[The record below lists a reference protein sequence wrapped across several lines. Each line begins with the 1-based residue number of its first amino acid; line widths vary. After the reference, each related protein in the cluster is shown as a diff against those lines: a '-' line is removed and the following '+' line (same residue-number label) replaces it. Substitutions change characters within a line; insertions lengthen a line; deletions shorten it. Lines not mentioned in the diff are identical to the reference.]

1 MLSIGAIGFL
11 YPFAL
16 TALLLLPLIWWLLRI
31 TPPRPKIIA
40 FPAIRLLFG
49 LSDKQE
55 TPDKSPWWLIV
66 LRTALAVFIILAFA
80 QPVLNPAKKL
90 SAGSGPMVI
99 VVDDTWAS
107 ASMWKLRQTLLLAL
121 IEEAARSSR
130 PVAIDTTA
138 LRLNPPAPT
147 LKTAQIAKEIALAL
161 KPQPFKADR
170 TKTALRLKKAL
181 AQSKAPE
188 VFWLT
193 DGLEYG
199 QSESFGKSLATLG
212 DGAGTLNI
220 VTRQNGPDILALLPP
235 AIKEG
240 ELILRAI
247 STSKPAPSSRLPAV
261 RAVAANGRNLGQATL
276 EPGKNGILQAR
287 LIMPSELRNSIRRLE
302 ITDRTSAGAVFLLD
316 DRWRRRPVG
325 LVSGGAADLAQ
336 PLLGPL
342 YYVRRALSPYAE
354 IRSVKNDSD
363 TSTISA
369 LLSEPL
375 ALLILADVGK
385 LVGSDE
391 ALVNKWVERG
401 GVLVRFAGPRLASLN
416 DDLIPVD
423 LRRGGRTLGGALTW
437 GKPQALADFPE
448 NSPFFGFKIG
458 NEVSVSR
465 QVLAE
470 PTPDL
475 PQKTWARLADGT
487 PLVTASPKGAGQVI
501 LFHVTANSD
510 WSNLPLSGLFVN
522 MLRRILDQSS
532 VVDTATQGSGK
543 STAQQSPTL
552 PPFKI
557 LDGFGD
563 LQQPSATV
571 EPIEVNILEK
581 ATSSAAHPPGLYGSP
596 GTQRALN
603 VTDNNT
609 KLVVLEKFP
618 AAASKIS
625 YVAIPPVPLTPWA
638 FALALL
644 LLLADCIAVLVLS
657 GRLAQVLRRN
667 PGAVAS
673 VFIAAF
679 AVLALTA
686 PINPVRA
693 QSSAEEVFALRASL
707 VTRLAYVITGSEQ
720 LDTTSAAGLTGLS
733 LALQE
738 RTSLEPGV
746 PMGVNIETD
755 ELAFFPLLYWPISPS
770 AEPLSDK
777 AAARIDAYMKNGGTI
792 FFDTRDRQLSLRGID
807 GNVTGPSSKALR
819 LLLSKLDIPALEIVP
834 ASHVLT
840 KSFYLLQGFPGRWTG
855 GPLWVEASNSAAVT
869 DKENSRGRLN
879 NDGVS
884 TIIIGSNDYAAAWA
898 RDRYNKYLFPV
909 VPGGPRQRELA
920 YRTGINIVM
929 YALTGNYKADQVHLP
944 ALLERL
950 GQ

>member
-1 MLSIGAIGFL
+1 MLTIGAIGFL
-11 YPFAL
+11 FPFAL
-16 TALLLLPLIWWLLRI
+16 SALLLLPLIWWLLRI
-31 TPPRPKIIA
+31 TPPRPKIVA
-40 FPAIRLLFG
+40 FPAVRLLFG

-55 TPDKSPWWLIV
+55 TSDKSPWWLIM
-66 LRTALAVFIILAFA
+66 LRAALAVFIILAFA

-90 SAGSGPMVI
+90 SSGSGPMVI

-121 IEEAARSSR
+121 IEEAARASR

-147 LKTAQIAKEIALAL
+147 LKTAQTAKEIALAL

-199 QSESFGKSLATLG
+199 QSESFGKSLTALG
-212 DGAGTLNI
+212 DGAGTLSI

-235 AIKEG
+235 TIEEG
-240 ELILRAI
+240 ELILRAT
-247 STSKPAPSSRLPAV
+247 STRKSVLSSELPAV
-261 RAVAANGRNLGQATL
+261 RVVAANGRNLGQATL
-276 EPGKNGILQAR
+276 KPDKDGILEAR
-287 LIMPSELRNSIRRLE
+287 LTMPSELRNSIRRLE
-302 ITDRTSAGAVFLLD
+302 ITNQTSAGAVFLLD

-342 YYVRRALSPYAE
+342 YYVRRALSPFAE
-354 IRSVKNDSD
+354 IRAVKNDPD
-363 TSTISA
+363 TSTITA

-401 GVLVRFAGPRLASLN
+401 GVLLRFAGPRLASLN

-437 GKPQALADFPE
+437 SKPQTLAEFPE
-448 NSPFFGFKIG
+448 NSPFFGLKTGSEI
-458 NEVSVSR
+458 SVSR

-475 PQKTWARLADGT
+475 PEKTWARLADGT
-487 PLVTASPKGAGQVI
+487 PLVTASPKGAGQII

-532 VVDTATQGSGK
+532 VVDTAAQGTKK
-543 STAQQSPTL
+543 STASQSRTL
-552 PPFKI
+552 SPFKI
-557 LDGFGD
+557 LDGFGI
-563 LQQPSATV
+563 LQQPPATV
-571 EPIEVNILEK
+571 EPIEAIALEK
-581 ATSSAAHPPGLYGSP
+581 SAPTATNPPGLYGTS
-596 GTQRALN
+596 GNQRALN
-603 VTDNNT
+603 VTDKNT
-609 KLVVLEKFP
+609 RLVMLENFP
-618 AAASKIS
+618 GTASKIA
-625 YVAIPPVPLTPWA
+625 YVAIPPVPLKPWA

-657 GRLAQVLRRN
+657 GRLAQALRRN

-673 VFIAAF
+673 VFVAAF
-679 AVLALTA
+679 AALTYTA
-686 PINPVRA
+686 AINPVRA

-707 VTRLAYVITGSEQ
+707 ITRLAYVITGSEQ
-720 LDTTSAAGLTGLS
+720 LDSTSAAGLTGLS

-755 ELAFFPLLYWPISPS
+755 ELAFFPLLYWPISPGV
-770 AEPLSDK
+770 EPLSDK

-792 FFDTRDRQLSLRGID
+792 FFDTRDRQLSLPGID
-807 GNVTGPSSKALR
+807 GNVSGPGSKALR
-819 LLLSKLDIPALEIVP
+819 QLLGKLDIPPLEIVP

-855 GPLWVEASNSAAVT
+855 GPLWVEASNPASVT
-869 DKENSRGRLN
+869 DKENAKGTLN